1 MTVLGS
7 AGDAEEEEG
16 VGDVALE
23 LDHVPILLCK
33 VQIRSEEI
41 WHYTT
46 NCFSNSLDL
55 SNKLTSVNLLKWYW
69 WREH

>member
-41 WHYTT
+41 
-46 NCFSNSLDL
+46 
-55 SNKLTSVNLLKWYW
+55 
-69 WREH
+69 